1 MSGVLKCRYFRR
13 RRPRQSTAALGLSG
27 NSRKQGI
34 DFSIVQALQRSGQV
48 FRQQITGLRGRIVQY
63 GFALWDSR
71 GLGRPWR
78 WRSRKQVWCGLRRP
92 PRWHDANYAAGISSR
107 QQAGWV
113 YATAFKIISSNRA
126 PRVTVSPVKSASASP
141 SRRDKPGR
149 FRWSNPVISAGNA
162 ARWAYRLPAWL

>member
-13 RRPRQSTAALGLSG
+13 RRPRQSTAALGLTG
-27 NSRKQGI
+27 DSRKQGI

-107 QQAGWV
+107 QQAGCV
-113 YATAFKIISSNRA
+113 YATAFKSSHR
-126 PRVTVSPVKSASASP
+126 TVPESDCLAHKV
-141 SRRDKPGR
+141 
-149 FRWSNPVISAGNA
+149 
-162 ARWAYRLPAWL
+162 LPALHRHVEISRVDFDNLIP